1 MGQVWSMITHE
12 ETGLINRIVNEVY
25 GLYCSVRNKS
35 EQLTREDL
43 LHYGIQ
49 GLLEARSRF
58 DRSKNVP
65 WLVYATYRVRGV
77 MLDHI
82 RKLPLVRL
90 PYGRYKKLKELVDT
104 KLELLKLHGQVSS
117 DMLAEKLGWSVDEV
131 NETFSFAQTLV
142 PLSLSKLDY
151 EGETVDCLKIQ
162 LAAEE
167 LGPEDTYVRR
177 ELSELLTNCMKGL
190 AHGDR
195 LILLSRVLKGA
206 KLRELAESML
216 CSTENIRLRQKKAE
230 KQMKR
235 CIKDNGWSIEKC
247 FEEFQ

>member
-1 MGQVWSMITHE
+1 MGQVCSMITHE

-117 DMLAEKLGWSVDEV
+117 DMLAEKLGIEQPHKHVAAGMGKRV
-131 NETFSFAQTLV
+131 IKA
-142 PLSLSKLDY
+142 
-151 EGETVDCLKIQ
+151 KI
-162 LAAEE
+162 
-167 LGPEDTYVRR
+167 R
-177 ELSELLTNCMKGL
+177 ELKKE
-190 AHGDR
+190 
-195 LILLSRVLKGA
+195 RVAAMEAGQVED
-206 KLRELAESML
+206 LRRVRKE
-216 CSTENIRLRQKKAE
+216 IHRRKRRLRRMMQL
-230 KQMKR
+230 
-235 CIKDNGWSIEKC
+235 D
-247 FEEFQ
+247 